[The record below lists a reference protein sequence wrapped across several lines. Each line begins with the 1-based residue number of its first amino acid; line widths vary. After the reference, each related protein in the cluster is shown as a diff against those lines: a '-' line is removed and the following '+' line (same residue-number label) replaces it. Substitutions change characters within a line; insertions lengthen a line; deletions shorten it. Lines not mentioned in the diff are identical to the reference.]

1 MNNIRNAYN
10 RNSIFDI
17 HIYVLIIFIRNEG
30 GFSGGTCTMIQR
42 VDSTGPVPSQE
53 AKEGIAADCRVDE
66 NELQQ
71 FCQENQWKKP
81 VQRRA

>member
-1 MNNIRNAYN
+1 
-10 RNSIFDI
+10 
-17 HIYVLIIFIRNEG
+17 
-30 GFSGGTCTMIQR
+30 MIQR